1 MTIDLDPLRSF
12 CQEHALPWD
21 NARAENFTRY
31 VELLEKFN
39 RAMNLIGPMSTDDV
53 VRELILD
60 SIIPASCALSWDG
73 PLSLLDIG
81 TGAGLPGI
89 PLKLLYPELKLTLVE
104 PRRKRVTFLNIV
116 VKRLELQ
123 DVSIHEERI
132 EDLDFAPHDLLISKA
147 FQPPLQW
154 IETASGLVKHPGG
167 HVLCMTR
174 RGELQAL
181 EDVAFGLCLELV
193 DVKAP
198 EHATRD
204 GVDDRIVAAFRAL
217 AQTDKEA

>member
-181 EDVAFGLCLELV
+181 EDVASGLCLELV

>member
-1 MTIDLDPLRSF
+1 
-12 CQEHALPWD
+12 
-21 NARAENFTRY
+21 
-31 VELLEKFN
+31 
-39 RAMNLIGPMSTDDV
+39 
-53 VRELILD
+53 
-60 SIIPASCALSWDG
+60 
-73 PLSLLDIG
+73 
-81 TGAGLPGI
+81 
-89 PLKLLYPELKLTLVE
+89 LTLVE

-181 EDVAFGLCLELV
+181 EDVASGLCLELV

>member
-89 PLKLLYPELKLTLVE
+89 PLKLLFPELKLTLVE

-181 EDVAFGLCLELV
+181 EDVASGLCLELV